1 MAKSLDII
9 NPKRDLGEEEP
20 ESENSRDDFDM
31 RTPDK
36 NEGGG
41 GVFYLVLGIIAIV
54 VATGAALYILY
65 KDYLPNKK
73 SESVLATQTPTASTT
88 ASSVSA
94 SVTATVSSTTTSFKY
109 TNEKIR
115 VANGNGISGE
125 GAKVQEELES
135 KGFTVESVGNASKK
149 YTETIVYYKT
159 GQEKLA
165 AALKEAISSLY
176 SATIENSDSVT
187 GNYDAVIALGSK

>member
-9 NPKRDLGEEEP
+9 NPKQELRDEEA
-20 ESENSRDDFDM
+20 ESQQGDDDFKM
-31 RTPDK
+31 RDPGK
-36 NEGGG
+36 NDGGG

-73 SESVLATQTPTASTT
+73 NESVLSTQSPTASQTLASQTNT
-88 ASSVSA
+88 A
-94 SVTATVSSTTTSFKY
+94 VSSITQTVAAFKY

-125 GAKVQEELES
+125 GAKVQKELES
-135 KGFTVESVGNASKK
+135 KGFTVESVGNASKN

-159 GQEKLA
+159 GQENLGK
-165 AALKEAISSLY
+165 ALKDAISGMY
-176 SATIENSDSVT
+176 SAEIENSDTVT
-187 GNYDAVIALGSK
+187 GNYDAVIALGAK

>member
-9 NPKRDLGEEEP
+9 NPKHELKDEEP
-20 ESENSRDDFDM
+20 ESENSNDDFGM
-31 RTPDK
+31 KTPNK
-36 NEGGG
+36 NEGG

-73 SESVLATQTPTASTT
+73 SESVLSTQTPTASTV
-88 ASSVSA
+88 AGSVSA
-94 SVTATVSSTTTSFKY
+94 TTTSSAVSTATSFKY
-109 TNEKIR
+109 TNERIR
-115 VANGNGISGE
+115 VVNGNGISGE
-125 GAKVQEELES
+125 GAKVQKELES
-135 KGFTVESVGNASKK
+135 KGFTVESVGNASKN
-149 YTETIVYYKT
+149 YSETIVYYKT

-165 AALKEAISSLY
+165 EALKEAISSLY
-176 SATIENSDSVT
+176 SATIENSDTVT

>member
-9 NPKRDLGEEEP
+9 NPKRELKDEEP
-20 ESENSRDDFDM
+20 ESPSRDDDFEM

-36 NEGGG
+36 NERGGG

-73 SESVLATQTPTASTT
+73 SESVLSTQTPSALAS
-88 ASSVSA
+88 ASSQGA
-94 SVTATVSSTTTSFKY
+94 TATVTSTATSFKY

-115 VANGNGISGE
+115 IANGNGISGE
-125 GAKVQEELES
+125 GAKVQKELES
-135 KGFTVESVGNASKK
+135 KEFTVESVGNASKK
-149 YTETIVYYKT
+149 YTETVVYYKT

-165 AALKEAISSLY
+165 EALKDAISNLY

-187 GNYDAVIALGSK
+187 GNYDAIIALGAK